1 MHSMLKHAKNIL
13 KSCFEAC
20 FEYCLRKVD
29 NIQWILKLILSLL
42 VAAGI
47 YMNGHHHIQFLF
59 HQSFISAG
67 NIVRSEEHTSEL
79 QSRPH
84 LVCRL
89 LLEKKNNNLNAP
101 DVRVEQIVRGS
112 VP

>member
-1 MHSMLKHAKNIL
+1 MHSMLKHAKNTL

-29 NIQWILKLILSLL
+29 YIQWILKLILSLL
-42 VAAGI
+42 VAPGI

-67 NIVRSEEHTSEL
+67 NIVGFLQTQFTGQTNMKGQFGMIAVTMQSEMMRL
-79 QSRPH
+79 QS
-84 LVCRL
+84 
-89 LLEKKNNNLNAP
+89 
-101 DVRVEQIVRGS
+101 QIDRKS
-112 VP
+112 VV